1 MSKEQ
6 ILSNISN
13 AIAKFSEPKKQLEK
27 ADIHIKNEG
36 DMVQNCIE
44 NLKANKTDVFMCR
57 EDELENKVQEILKT
71 LNTKKLLHSSNT
83 PFDINNLKD
92 VEFINYG
99 KSVNEFEGELFNCD
113 TSIVKAKLAISNL
126 GIFCVTSDEQPR
138 LMSLLPQN
146 CIVLLKKED
155 IVNSMNDAYEVI
167 QKSKTPTN
175 IIFISGPSRTADI
188 ELIVVLGVHG
198 PQRVYALI
206 Y

>member
-1 MSKEQ
+1 MSREQ
-6 ILSNISN
+6 ILSNIKA
-13 AIAKFSEPKKQLEK
+13 AIKKFDEPKKQVDK
-27 ADIHIKNEG
+27 ADIHIKNNG
-36 DMVQNCIE
+36 DMVENCIT
-44 NLKANKTDVFMCR
+44 NMQANKTQVLMCK
-57 EDELENKVQEILKT
+57 EDELQEKVSEILKT
-71 LNTKKLLHSSNT
+71 IGSKKLLHYTNL
-83 PFDINNLKD
+83 PFEIKNLSD
-92 VEFINYG
+92 VSLVEYD
-99 KSVNEFEGELFNCD
+99 KSVNEFEGELFECD

-126 GIFCVTSDEQPR
+126 GVFCVSSDEQPR

-198 PQRVYALI
+198 PQSVYALV